1 MGIAAIVI
9 EDVLRDFLNQKLA
22 TNKFNAEMLVDNIR
36 EVSAR
41 IETRLIHEGVPV
53 NELMEDVCY
62 VTLDSDHAIDPNVIR
77 EHASRSDALEMFCKA
92 KADEKA

>member
-1 MGIAAIVI
+1 MGLAAIVI

-22 TNKFNAEMLVDNIR
+22 TNKFKPELLADNIR

-62 VTLDSDHAIDPNVIR
+62 ITLDSDHAIDPDVIR
-77 EHASRSDALEMFCKA
+77 VHTSSSVELKPETESL
-92 KADEKA
+92 